1 MSSPQL
7 TDERTIGQLVSD
19 ATADLSSILRGE
31 IELAK
36 VEVKNDAVNAGKGAG
51 MFIGAAVLGLYAF
64 GLLLLGGVWGLAK
77 TGLDI
82 WACFLIVAGVLLVI
96 AAILGLIGKSSVSKV
111 KGKPERTIANAQQ
124 TVAAIKPTPPAA

>member
-1 MSSPQL
+1 MSSPGAP
-7 TDERTIGQLVSD
+7 ERTLGQLVSD

-64 GLLLLGGVWGLAK
+64 GLLLLGAVWGLAQA
-77 TGLDI
+77 GLGL
-82 WACFLIVAGVLLVI
+82 WACFLIVAAVLLII
-96 AAILGLIGKSSVSKV
+96 AAVLGLIGKRNVDKV
-111 KGKPERTIANAQQ
+111 QGKPARAIDNAQK
-124 TVAAIKPTPPAA
+124 TVAAIKPTPPA